1 MTNIFE
7 ARNEARANIIEV
19 SPEVAMSLIYTKM
32 DMIQEK
38 DFSKY
43 EFGIFQDQDRGNHL
57 VLKSDKYDEE
67 QLDRLYNSFYLTG
80 TTCGNRSRT
89 YWKTDEARMRVM
101 VDGIECEVD
110 AITVASVIQTKWY
123 GVNDMK
129 LMSATLSW
137 LYDTNRFLQE
147 K

>member
-7 ARNEARANIIEV
+7 VRAEANRNAVQV
-19 SPEVAMSLIYTKM
+19 SPEVAMSSIYAKM

-38 DFSKY
+38 DFSNF
-43 EFGIFQDQDRGNHL
+43 EFGIFVDQDRGNHL
-57 VLKSDKYDEE
+57 VLKSEKYDEG

-80 TTCGNRSRT
+80 NTCGNRSKS
-89 YWKTDEARMRVM
+89 YWETDEARMRVEI
-101 VDGIECEVD
+101 DGVECEVD
-110 AITVASVIQTKWY
+110 PITVGSVIQAKWY

-129 LMSATLSW
+129 LISGVFSW
-137 LYDTNRFLQE
+137 LYDTNRFI